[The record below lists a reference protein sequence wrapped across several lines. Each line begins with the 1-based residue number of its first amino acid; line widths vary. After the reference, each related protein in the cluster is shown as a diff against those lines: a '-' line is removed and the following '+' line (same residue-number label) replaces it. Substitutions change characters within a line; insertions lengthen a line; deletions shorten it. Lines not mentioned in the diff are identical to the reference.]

1 MKMTSE
7 TRSKVFSLA
16 NKLTAEMHG
25 DKSAAFCKAW
35 AIVKA
40 HGLEIAVKGV
50 TFGNRQEAL
59 KRLAAYNPNQI
70 KAVLV
75 PEPTNP
81 KDPTAIAVRVG
92 VQNGRG
98 FFTIGYVPRE
108 LTAIVNAIGANL
120 PAFRVVCGTWG
131 RYNNMTTFGARVALA
146 V

>member
-1 MKMTSE
+1 MKTTSE
-7 TRSKVFSLA
+7 TRSKVLTLA

-25 DKSAAFCKAW
+25 DKSEAFCKAW

-50 TFGNRQEAL
+50 TFGQRQEAL

-70 KAVLV
+70 RAVLV
-75 PEPTNP
+75 PELSNP
-81 KDPTAIAVRVG
+81 KDPTAIAVMVG

-98 FFTIGYVPRE
+98 LFKIGYVPADI
-108 LTAIVNAIGANL
+108 TAVINAIGANL
-120 PAFRVVCGTWG
+120 PAFRVVYGQWE
-131 RYNNMTTFGARVALA
+131 RYQKTTFGARVALA

>member
-1 MKMTSE
+1 MTATNE
-7 TRSKVFSLA
+7 IKSKIFSLA
-16 NKLTAEMHG
+16 NKLTKEMHG

-40 HGLEIAVKGV
+40 GRLELTVKGV
-50 TFGNRQEAL
+50 TFRNRQEAL
-59 KRLAAYNPNQI
+59 KRLATYKPEQI
-70 KAVLV
+70 RAVLV

-81 KDPTAIAVRVG
+81 KDPAAIAVMVG

-98 FFTIGYVPRE
+98 LFIIGYIPADI
-108 LTAIVNAIGANL
+108 TAVINAIGGQL

-131 RYNNMTTFGARVALA
+131 RYQKTTFGGRVALA